1 MIMTSAAGADLLHY
15 LSGDVGFSDEGQ
27 YFCRA
32 QRNGVVVEG
41 PESAG
46 YLSVLGEALISLSQV
61 CGHFFCFSFSL
72 LC

>member
-15 LSGDVGFSDEGQ
+15 LSGDVDFSDEGQ

-32 QRNGVVVEG
+32 RRNGVVIEG

-46 YLSVLGEALISLSQV
+46 YLRVLGECV
-61 CGHFFCFSFSL
+61 CVCV
-72 LC
+72 CVYVC